1 LQFRRLV
8 LNNFMSYKELDEN
21 NFDHP
26 ELVLIEG
33 RNLDVGGSNGAGK
46 SSIWDGISFALFG
59 STVRGLKGDE
69 VISHW
74 AKGDCCAEVEF
85 VFKGETYI
93 VARYRKHSEYGD
105 RLIVNHTAGTSKK
118 VVELGTLAQTQEW
131 IENTFKIDFDLFR
144 CTVLFAQGETFNFI
158 DSGNKTQKEILSKV
172 MRINYDEFLSRAK
185 DGLRDVQDRQSEID
199 RKMIVLNSHLKD
211 DEELGF
217 ESEIAEWDEK
227 QKIEIKS
234 RKTEIAQLEEKLNKL
249 SAELGSVEK
258 FEAVKLKIDAQ
269 ISSVQKERDTV
280 KETIGGLQYKMKSMV
295 EEMVRLKKL
304 KAECPTCLQEID
316 GDRIE
321 KLLKERSKTVNIV
334 SKECE
339 AFEDKEVELRGKLKD
354 FREKLDKVNAVISEA
369 REKARTAKMV
379 KCALDGVKEELE
391 SVKAQDNPFIKKQ
404 EEEKRKQEEIRSKIA
419 KFKKEEKQLLAEIPY
434 RDFWVKAF
442 GDAGIKSFVFDLICS
457 SLTNKTNKF
466 LNLLTKGTVTISFDT
481 QKKLKSGELREKFDV
496 SIVKDGKET
505 MYAAYSGGEK
515 RRISLAT
522 DMALSEI
529 MSDFY
534 GSKFSMV
541 CFDEQASYLDTNGRE
556 SFMDL
561 LKDLARSKRVFVVD
575 HDAEFKSR
583 FDEVWVA
590 EKKDGVSRLIA

>member
-85 VFKGETYI
+85 VFKGETHI

>member
-1 LQFRRLV
+1 
-8 LNNFMSYKELDEN
+8 MSYKELDEK

-85 VFKGETYI
+85 VFKGDTYI

-185 DGLRDVQDRQSEID
+185 EGLRGVQDRQSEID

-234 RKTEIAQLEEKLNKL
+234 RKTEIAQLEEKLKKL
-249 SAELGSVEK
+249 SEELGSVEK

>member
-1 LQFRRLV
+1 
-8 LNNFMSYKELDEN
+8 MSYKELDEK

-85 VFKGETYI
+85 VFKGDTYI

-185 DGLRDVQDRQSEID
+185 EGLRGVQDRQSEID

-234 RKTEIAQLEEKLNKL
+234 RKTEIAQLEEKLKKL
-249 SAELGSVEK
+249 SEELGSVEK

-295 EEMVRLKKL
+295 EEIVRLKKL

-379 KCALDGVKEELE
+379 KCTLDGVKEELE